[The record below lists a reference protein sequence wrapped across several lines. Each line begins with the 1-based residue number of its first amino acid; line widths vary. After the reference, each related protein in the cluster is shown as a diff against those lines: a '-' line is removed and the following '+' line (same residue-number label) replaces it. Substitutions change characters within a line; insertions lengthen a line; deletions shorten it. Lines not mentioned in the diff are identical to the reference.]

1 MKILGSKGSPHVRES
16 GKFFLVESEILG
28 FGIRNTAVG
37 IRNPSSTKEDPES
50 SSWNPE
56 SMEWNSGSKTLL
68 DSLTSGESMAQ
79 R

>member
-1 MKILGSKGSPHVRES
+1 MKILGSKGSPHVMES

-50 SSWNPE
+50 SNWNPE
-56 SMEWNSGSKTLL
+56 SGIYGVEFRIVL